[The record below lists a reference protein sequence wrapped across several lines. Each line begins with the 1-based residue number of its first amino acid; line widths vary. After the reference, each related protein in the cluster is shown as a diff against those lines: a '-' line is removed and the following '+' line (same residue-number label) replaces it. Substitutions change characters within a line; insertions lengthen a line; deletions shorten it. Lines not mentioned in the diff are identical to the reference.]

1 MTAPLD
7 KPSDLDAA
15 APPRPQNELPQRPPA
30 PDGLPTPR
38 RYLAMLTVGLAITMA
53 VLDSSIAN
61 VALPTIAGD
70 MAASPATAIWIIN
83 AYQLA
88 VTMTLLTLASLGEIY
103 EYRRVYRVGLAV
115 FTAASLACALS
126 HTIIELTL
134 ARVLQGLGA
143 AGIMSVNAAL
153 VRFIYPRN
161 QLGRAIGINAVTVS
175 VAAAVGPTVAS
186 MILSVAS
193 WQWLFAINVPIG
205 VVALLG
211 VGQLPVTPRGRHRF
225 DMLGAMLTAATF
237 GLLIVTIDSI
247 GHHERLALVAG
258 EGVATLVVGGVMV
271 WRELHRAWP
280 LLPVDLMRSRL
291 FSLSAATSVCSFV
304 AQMMA
309 YVSLPF
315 YLQTRLGR
323 SAVETGLLMTPWP
336 LMTAVIAPFAG
347 RLADRYSA
355 GLLGGIGLGVFGVGI
370 SLLALLSHDP
380 ATVDIVWRMA
390 VCGLGF
396 GLFQSPNNRAIIN
409 AAPPERSGGASGML
423 GTARLLGQTIGAAVV
438 ALLFGLAAGTT
449 SVLSIAAGI
458 ALVAALVSC
467 VRLAGGGSPPGAP
480 KRGNS

>member
-7 KPSDLDAA
+7 TPPRHRSAA
-15 APPRPQNELPQRPPA
+15 APPQPEHEPVMRSA
-30 PDGLPTPR
+30 PSGDGLPVPR
-38 RYLAMLTVGLAITMA
+38 RYWAMLTVGLAITMS

-70 MAASPATAIWIIN
+70 MAASPATAIWIVN

-88 VTMTLLTLASLGEIY
+88 ITMTLLTLASLGDIY
-103 EYRRVYRVGLAV
+103 GYRRVYRVGLAI
-115 FTAASLACALS
+115 FTAASLACAVS
-126 HTIIELTL
+126 HSIVELTL

-153 VRFIYPRN
+153 IRFIYPRE

-175 VAAAVGPTVAS
+175 VAAALGPTVAS
-186 MILSVAS
+186 LVLSVGS

-211 VGQLPVTPRGRHRF
+211 VGQLPATPRGRHRF
-225 DMLGAMLTAATF
+225 DLVGAVLTAATF
-237 GLLIVTIDSI
+237 GLLITTIDSI
-247 GHHERLALVAG
+247 GHHESLALIAG
-258 EGVATLVVGGVMV
+258 EAGATLVVGAVMA
-271 WRELHRAWP
+271 WRETHRAWP
-280 LLPVDLMRSRL
+280 LLPVDLLRSRL
-291 FSLSAATSVCSFV
+291 FSLAVATSVCSFV

-336 LMTAVIAPFAG
+336 LMTAVVAPLAG

-355 GLLGGIGLGVFGVGI
+355 GLLGGIGLAVFGLGI
-370 SLLALLSHDP
+370 GLLALLPQHP
-380 ATVDIVWRMA
+380 ATPDIVWRMA

-423 GTARLLGQTIGAAVV
+423 GTARLLGQTMGAAVV
-438 ALLFGLAAGTT
+438 ALLFGLAAGTGA
-449 SVLSIAAGI
+449 VLAIASAI
-458 ALVAALVSC
+458 ALAAALVSS
-467 VRLAGGGSPPGAP
+467 VRLVRRAA
-480 KRGNS
+480 